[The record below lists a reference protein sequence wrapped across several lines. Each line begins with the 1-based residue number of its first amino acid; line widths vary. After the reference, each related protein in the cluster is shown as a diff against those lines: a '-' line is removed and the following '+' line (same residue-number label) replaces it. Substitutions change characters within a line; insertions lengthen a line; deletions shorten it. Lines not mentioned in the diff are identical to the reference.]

1 MKPVDFAIDVS
12 GRTIMVH
19 LDNEKSSY
27 ALMDLH
33 GRVLKN
39 GVLYKGN
46 SWIEVTRSGNFI
58 LRVDGINRFVRIQ

>member
-1 MKPVDFAIDVS
+1 
-12 GRTIMVH
+12 MVH